1 MKAILSK
8 LFGVR
13 NKLAAGRGHTEKEMP
28 FLEHLEELRGVL
40 VKVIIT
46 LMVATILCF
55 AFRGPL
61 LHLIKRPMEAAGL
74 GVEVKYPSEL
84 SKQEWRKA
92 ESLSKSARHLTDIQR
107 AAFLKHALTEE
118 ESNLLPYI
126 AAMPIFN
133 ATLSLEIEVRDQF
146 VLEAIP
152 DDTVVREAVQA
163 LAKLNPKAK
172 IDRQGN
178 LMTMSALRPPEMFML
193 TIKLALMAG
202 IIISFPLLLYFIA
215 QFVFPGLTQKEKRA
229 ILPAI
234 AIGFGLFLIGVVF
247 AYTLVTP
254 RVLEFFHGY
263 SDDLGV
269 ASDWR
274 IGYYIT
280 FVSQLILVFGLSFEL
295 PVVVMT
301 LVKLDLLGYEF
312 MSKNR
317 SYAIV
322 IIFTIAA
329 LITPTPDA
337 GTLCLL
343 AGPMVFLY
351 EMCIWMSWF
360 VDRKRKRQEATEEA
374 ERALYRKKR
383 QESAKPPL
391 GLPTGTIAAADS
403 SSSDES
409 EKDPDISFEDNDA
422 LKDDDEDDEHE
433 PVYEEGFAPH
443 DQEEDSDDSDS
454 EDPYNDE
461 DYHNSFYDQ
470 GDDLDTKAASEDSE
484 VVDDD
489 PAQDN
494 KGEGDKPSGTAD
506 DKKPPTQD
514 D

>member
-13 NKLAAGRGHTEKEMP
+13 NKLAAQRGQTDTEMP

-40 VKVIIT
+40 VRIIIT
-46 LMVATILCF
+46 LLLATILCF

-61 LHLIKRPMEAAGL
+61 LLLIKRPMETAGL
-74 GVEVKYPSEL
+74 GVEIKVPDAL
-84 SKQEWRKA
+84 SKAEWRKA
-92 ESLSKSARHLTDIQR
+92 ESLAKTARNLNEAER
-107 AAFLKHALTEE
+107 AAFLEHALTEPE
-118 ESNLLPYI
+118 AKLLPFV

-133 ATLSLEIEVRDQF
+133 ATLLIEFEKRDQF
-146 VLEAIP
+146 VLEAVP
-152 DDTVVREAVQA
+152 NNTTVREAVQS
-163 LAKLNPKAK
+163 LVKLNPKAK

-202 IIISFPLLLYFIA
+202 FIISFPLLLFFLA
-215 QFVFPGLTQKEKRA
+215 QFIFPGLTKKEKRA

-234 AIGFGLFLIGVVF
+234 GIGFGLFLVGVVF
-247 AYTLVTP
+247 AYTMVTP
-254 RVLEFFHGY
+254 RVLDFFHGY

-295 PVVVMT
+295 PVIVMT

-329 LITPTPDA
+329 IITPTPDA

-360 VDRKRKRQEATEEA
+360 VDRKRKRQEAAEEV

-383 QESAKPPL
+383 QADTKPPI
-391 GLPTGTIAAADS
+391 GLPTGTVAAAASND
-403 SSSDES
+403 DDQDD
-409 EKDPDISFEDNDA
+409 KPDISFEDNDA
-422 LKDDDEDDEHE
+422 LKGDDE
-433 PVYEEGFAPH
+433 PVYEEGFAPRL
-443 DQEEDSDDSDS
+443 DSDDSSYD
-454 EDPYNDE
+454 DPYSHE
-461 DYHNSFYDQ
+461 DHHNSFYDH
-470 GDDLDTKAASEDSE
+470 GDDLDSNAETEDSE
-484 VVDDD
+484 RVDDE
-489 PAQDN
+489 PRQDN
-494 KGEGDKPSGTAD
+494 KGNGPSKLD
-506 DKKPPTQD
+506 DSDDQKPPTQD